1 MNTITIKD
9 ETASGKVLHEIAL
22 RFEKEYITVKE
33 LIESRIKLEVEKYES
48 QDMSQVPTLVTPLN
62 KIDYLNAKRK
72 KSIDVEKQIYVALDA
87 FQNNGF
93 FILVDDEQV
102 DQLDQRILIDE
113 SSNVSFIKLTPLVG
127 G

>member
-33 LIESRIKLEVEKYES
+33 LIESRIKLEVEKHES
-48 QDMSQVPTLVTPLN
+48 QDMSKLQTLVTPLN
-62 KIDYLNAKRK
+62 KIDYLDAKRQ